1 MALITWNEN
10 LKINMMEID
19 SQHKKL
25 IELINELHEAMKTAK
40 GKDVMGHVLSE
51 LVNYTVYHFGT
62 EEKLFQKHGYSEYI
76 THKKQHDD
84 LTKQVMTTA
93 DKFNKGDNII
103 TVEVMNFLKNWL
115 QNHILTVDK
124 RYAPFLNSKGVV

>member
-10 LKINMMEID
+10 FSINIAEID

-25 IELINELHEAMKTAK
+25 IELINELHEAMKVAK
-40 GKDVMGHVLSE
+40 GKDVMGNILSE

-62 EEKLFQKHGYSEYI
+62 EEKLFQKHGYPEFVS
-76 THKKQHDD
+76 HKKRHDD
-84 LTKQVMTTA
+84 LTKQVKDTA
-93 DKFNKGDNII
+93 DKFNKGGNII
-103 TVEVMNFLKNWL
+103 TVDVMNFLKDWL

-124 RYAPFLNSKGVV
+124 RYAPFLSSKGVV

>member
-10 LKINMMEID
+10 FSINITEID

-25 IELINELHEAMKTAK
+25 IELINELHEAMKVAK
-40 GKDVMGHVLSE
+40 GKDVMGNILSE

-62 EEKLFQKHGYSEYI
+62 EEKLFQKHGYPEYA
-76 THKKQHDD
+76 THKKRHDD
-84 LTKQVMTTA
+84 LTKQVKDTA
-93 DKFNKGDNII
+93 DKFNKGGNII
-103 TVEVMNFLKNWL
+103 TVEVMSFLKDWL

-124 RYAPFLNSKGVV
+124 RYAPFLSSKGVV